1 MTVVLCFLVV
11 LNVVG
16 VTHTKVVLLRYFL
29 KLHSPNLSIADG
41 TPYVKNKFVWECK
54 VPEGFV

>member
-16 VTHTKVVLLRYFL
+16 VTQTHTGCSAPLASAV
-29 KLHSPNLSIADG
+29 
-41 TPYVKNKFVWECK
+41 TPAQ
-54 VPEGFV
+54 P